1 MDFEDARK
9 NTEEMFDDE
18 QKSLFDESSQETQN
32 ETDQETAAQQTAQAV
47 VAAEQDIQQEQVLS
61 DAVNT
66 AEAAAQA
73 AQQKDM
79 QLNQME
85 QQLQASQQQIQQLR
99 ETVTELSNQNEK
111 NLTEELLTEP
121 VLDVNALAFADEE
134 TARAAQAEYAR
145 SMAEYAKQQIMK
157 EMQPFVDQA
166 KEGMRLKERN
176 EVLDALDQ
184 VSELKGIKEM
194 VPQIEKIIKSNK
206 ALSSDDMPMDEK
218 YITAYM
224 IAKGVNAINEPQR
237 QAPTVEQLMNIYENN
252 PDFQEAVEKKR
263 LSQLNNSNSQQVPPF
278 SASSGA
284 VNAALNIKEKP
295 KTFEEASE
303 RTRRMFGA

>member
-18 QKSLFDESSQETQN
+18 QASLFDESSQETQN
-32 ETDQETAAQQTAQAV
+32 GTDQEAAAQQTAQAV
-47 VAAEQDIQQEQVLS
+47 AAAEQDMQQEQVLS

-73 AQQKDM
+73 AQQKDI

-206 ALSSDDMPMDEK
+206 ALSSDDIPMDEK

-237 QAPTVEQLMNIYENN
+237 QTPTVEQLMNIYENN